1 MIPTQKFTKKI
12 IVVVTAAQ
20 KNKVF
25 TTASVSSE
33 IKKNVKYKIQNAN
46 YCARHQFSRG
56 NNAKR
61 LSKMLGNA
69 KEGKLFQAR
78 EFMYTTA
85 VASDRARGTIVK
97 TE

>member
-12 IVVVTAAQ
+12 IVVVTAAH

-33 IKKNVKYKIQNAN
+33 IKKNVKYKIQNAK
-46 YCARHQFSRG
+46 YCARHQSSG
-56 NNAKR
+56 GIMQKKQNVKT
-61 LSKMLGNA
+61 NA
-69 KEGKLFQAR
+69 KEGKLFQSR

-85 VASDRARGTIVK
+85 VASNRGA
-97 TE
+97 EALL